1 MSDASGFSSTS
12 FGLPS
17 TPILPA
23 TGSLFAPSIGT
34 PNIIFRIEDGLLVGT
49 FGQVVARYNQTFV
62 QETGMLPVSIGSIVA
77 KYNQTGTQDAQELF
91 AAKELFDV
99 YLPALVPPA
108 IEITSNFTSNGV
120 YDPVGMYYTAYFSSN
135 VLHSQFY
142 NVDQFA
148 QPGFSYV
155 LEYEFSLP
163 PGSGVAGYLDF
174 NATINWENPLDA
186 TDFDQVYVVLSR
198 ATGSSDVNV
207 DLGFYRE
214 VDGVTTY
221 DDYDSFSDATIPQWN
236 NGTTYFY
243 ARIVVDADTVS
254 LYLIQDSTE
263 YLIGSFSSPGFSM
276 QAATNVSVYA
286 VGCSVRY
293 AAMSNTD
300 DTVSIDNRDIAI
312 RYGSHYGRNYNRARY
327 VPPLIKFG
335 TWTGYTPVA
344 QLDSASGL
352 NVQKFGTPVLL
363 LGLPPSASICAATG
377 VNPVQFGT
385 PATPVSGSFAVRSI
399 TPTLDI
405 GTPSVTP
412 FTQIGAVSSIAV
424 GRIGNHESGI
434 IEVATGLNASLSVGT
449 PTVVSLHTVSGS
461 KFPIFPTPVSTE
473 QHNATGGV
481 RRLPRFG
488 TPSSSLSNIHSVYGI
503 NGSPKFG
510 RGSAY
515 QRFNHPATS
524 IQIGAVG
531 NPDSFMSHKTL
542 HIPPNTNFG
551 TPLLR
556 RTPIC

>member
-23 TGSLFAPSIGT
+23 TGSLFAPNVGT
-34 PNIIFRIEDGLLVGT
+34 PNIIFLVDGIAPSVA
-49 FGQVVARYNQTFV
+49 FGPVVA
-62 QETGMLPVSIGSIVA
+62 M
-77 KYNQTGTQDAQELF
+77 YNQTGTQGAQEILYP
-91 AAKELFDV
+91 KELFDV

-108 IEITSNFTSNGV
+108 TEITSNFTSNGV

-243 ARIVVDADTVS
+243 ARIVADADTVS

-263 YLIGSFSSPGFSM
+263 YFIGSFSSPGFSM
-276 QAATNVSVYA
+276 QAATKVSVYA
-286 VGCSVRY
+286 VGCSVMY

-352 NVQKFGTPVLL
+352 NVQKFGTPIVLAWL
-363 LGLPPSASICAATG
+363 LPSSVICSAKGEKAIR
-377 VNPVQFGT
+377 FGT
-385 PATPVSGSFAVRSI
+385 PATPVSVSGVVRSI
-399 TPTLDI
+399 TPTI
-405 GTPSVTP
+405 YVGTPVVTP
-412 FTQIGAVSSIAV
+412 FAQTGAADGIFV
-424 GRIGNHESGI
+424 GHVGSPRSGT
-434 IEVATGLNASLSVGT
+434 IEVSFGLDSELLVGE